1 MTRRRALGIAL
12 AACALVGGAAGCLS
26 PRSMPAMVYYTLAPP
41 GEPSARLPGP
51 IRVERFEVDAAY
63 SPVRLAHR
71 SSPYRL
77 EYYSFH
83 RWAGTPEDAVTGA
96 VRGYLGG
103 AAVAPGEADDAALT
117 ISGAVRVLEERAEP
131 SGRSG
136 VLAIDFDVHRG
147 GVLVLERGYRET
159 EPAEAATPEAT
170 VAALSRALARMLDH
184 LVEDVRQAEAATAG
198 GTHPSADRAGPVAV
212 HLEGV

>member
-1 MTRRRALGIAL
+1 MTRRRALRITL
-12 AACALVGGAAGCLS
+12 VACALVGGAAGCLS

-51 IRVERFEVDAAY
+51 ARVERFEVDAAY

-71 SSPYRL
+71 GSPYRL
-77 EYYSFH
+77 EYYTFH
-83 RWAGTPEDAVTGA
+83 RWAGTPQDAVTGA
-96 VRGYLGG
+96 VRDYLGR
-103 AAVAPGEADDAALT
+103 AAAPNEADEAPLT

-131 SGRSG
+131 GGRSG

-147 GVLVLERGYRET
+147 GVLVLERGYQES
-159 EPAEAATPEAT
+159 EPAEGATPEAT

-198 GTHPSADRAGPVAV
+198 GAAPSADRAGPVAI
-212 HLEGV
+212 HREGV